1 MKLTRIDII
10 TIAVA
15 ILLPLG
21 AYFGYFKGSIRKLRD
36 LDRSKVE
43 LRQKATG
50 RREAAEQITA
60 IRNNTREIKLRL
72 HEFFGSVPA
81 ENEANRVVDAVIQ
94 NARDA
99 GVSIDLIRPG
109 ETVEG
114 RTLSSL
120 SMHLS
125 ASADFSRF
133 YDFLLRVE
141 RDKVLITIEN
151 MELESDPLAKK
162 CSVKLELRIY
172 FAKSAPGSAKET
184 QA

>member
-1 MKLTRIDII
+1 MKLTKIDII

-15 ILLPLG
+15 ALLPLG
-21 AYFGYFKGSIRKLRD
+21 AYFGYFQGRVRELRD
-36 LDRSKVE
+36 LDRAQVE
-43 LRQKATG
+43 LRKKATG

-60 IRNNTREIKLRL
+60 IRNNTRELKLRL

-81 ENEANRVVDAVIQ
+81 ENEANRVVDAVLQ
-94 NARDA
+94 NAKDA
-99 GVSIDLIRPG
+99 GVRIDLIRPG
-109 ETVEG
+109 EVVEG
-114 RTLSSL
+114 KTLNSL
-120 SMHLS
+120 SMQLS
-125 ASADFSRF
+125 ASAEFANF

-141 RDKVLITIEN
+141 RDKILITIGN

-162 CSVKLELRIY
+162 CSVTLELRIY